1 MLLLRRLALAVV
13 PIALILLLA
22 GLGLSR
28 PDLWK
33 PAAVTLGVSLAIG
46 IGAFPATRGYQFTV
60 WIITT
65 VVAGMT
71 YPDELLH
78 PWGDFDLR
86 NKWVILI
93 AIQTVMFGMGTQMSI
108 RDFTGVLKMP
118 WGVGVAVVSQFSI
131 MPLVGWTLTRLFH
144 FPDEIAAGV
153 ILVGCCSSGLA
164 SNVMCY
170 IAKANIAL
178 SITATACTTMLAPL
192 MTPLW
197 MKLLAGTLVEVSVI
211 KMAAD
216 IVKIVI
222 VPIGATLLHDYLKF
236 APRRSRRVVHGLA
249 IASASWVA
257 FLVLGGWS
265 LLFSGLSA
273 DAQLA
278 IELATFLLGAIAAGV
293 IYHRLTRLLPQ
304 LDRWMPVASMVG
316 IMYFTTIS
324 TAAGRDN
331 LVQVGALLF
340 LVAAIHNAAGYGLG
354 YAFGRVAGLDKNS
367 ARTIAIEV
375 GLQNGGMASGIA
387 GGMGKL
393 ATLGLG
399 GAVFGSWMNISG
411 SILANYW
418 KRKPV
423 RD

>member
-1 MLLLRRLALAVV
+1 MPLLRRLALALV

-22 GLGLSR
+22 GVALQR
-28 PDLWK
+28 ADLWR
-33 PAAVTLGVSLAIG
+33 PGAVALGVSLAIG
-46 IGAFPATRGYQFTV
+46 IGAIPALRGYQFTV

-71 YPDELLH
+71 YPTELLH
-78 PWGDFDLR
+78 WGDFDLR
-86 NKWVILI
+86 NKWVILV
-93 AIQTVMFGMGTQMSI
+93 AVQTVMFGMGTQMSI
-108 RDFTGVLKMP
+108 RDFTGVLRMP
-118 WGVGVAVVSQFSI
+118 WGVGVAVFSQFTI
-131 MPLVGWTLTRLFH
+131 MPLVGFGLTRIFH

-197 MKLLAGTLVEVSVI
+197 MKLLAGTLIEVSFFT
-211 KMAAD
+211 MMTD

-222 VPIGATLLHDYLKF
+222 VPIGATLLHDYLKS
-236 APRRSRRVVHGLA
+236 APPRARTAIHAVA
-249 IASASWVA
+249 IAGGIWIA
-257 FLVLGGWS
+257 FLVGGGWG
-265 LLFSGLSA
+265 LLFSSLGPDL
-273 DAQLA
+273 QTA
-278 IELATFLLGAIAAGV
+278 IELATFLIGAVTGGV
-293 IYHRLTRLLPQ
+293 LYHRLTIIQPRLDQ
-304 LDRWMPVASMVG
+304 WMPVASMVG
-316 IMYFTTIS
+316 IMYFTTVS

-331 LVQVGALLF
+331 LLQVGALLF

-354 YAFGRVAGLDKNS
+354 YGLGRIAGLDKNS

-399 GAVFGSWMNISG
+399 AAVFGSWMNISG

>member
-1 MLLLRRLALAVV
+1 MPLLRRLALAIA
-13 PIALILLLA
+13 PIALLLLFVGI
-22 GLGLSR
+22 GLHR
-28 PDLWK
+28 ADLWQ
-33 PAAVTLGVSLAIG
+33 PAAVTLGISISIG
-46 IGAFPATRGYQFTV
+46 IGAIPALRGYQFTV

-71 YPDELLH
+71 YPTELLH
-78 PWGDFDLR
+78 WGDFDLR

-108 RDFTGVLKMP
+108 RDFAGVLKMP
-118 WGVGVAVVSQFSI
+118 WGVCVAVFSQFTV
-131 MPLVGWTLTRLFH
+131 MPLVGWGLTKVFH

-170 IAKANIAL
+170 IARANIAL

-197 MKLLAGTLVEVSVI
+197 MKLLAGTLVEVSVL
-211 KMAAD
+211 KMMTD

-222 VPIGATLLHDYLKF
+222 VPIGATLLHDYLK
-236 APRRSRRVVHGLA
+236 
-249 IASASWVA
+249 SASPRPRVIIHALAAASGAWIV

-265 LLFSGLSA
+265 LLFAGFSPE
-273 DAQLA
+273 AQLA
-278 IELATFLLGAIAAGV
+278 IELASFLLGAIAGGV
-293 IYHRLTRLLPQ
+293 IYHRLTRLVPK
-304 LDRWMPVASMVG
+304 LDQWMPVASMVG
-316 IMYFTTIS
+316 IMYFTTVS

-331 LVQVGALLF
+331 LLQVGGLLF

-354 YAFGRVAGLDKNS
+354 YVLGRAAGLDKNS

-387 GGMGKL
+387 GSMGKL

-423 RD
+423 SD

>member
-1 MLLLRRLALAVV
+1 MAVV

-22 GLGLSR
+22 GLGLR
-28 PDLWK
+28 RADLWQ
-33 PAAVTLGVSLAIG
+33 PASVALGVSLAIG
-46 IGAFPATRGYQFTV
+46 IGAIPALRGYQFTA

-71 YPDELLH
+71 YPAELLH
-78 PWGDFDLR
+78 WGDFDLR

-118 WGVGVAVVSQFSI
+118 WGVGVAVVSQFTI
-131 MPLVGWTLTRLFH
+131 MPLVGWSLTKAFH

-197 MKLLAGTLVEVSVI
+197 MKLLAGTLVEVSVL
-211 KMAAD
+211 KMMTD

-236 APRRSRRVVHGLA
+236 ASPRPRRIIHGLA
-249 IASASWVA
+249 VAAAAWIA
-257 FLVLGGWS
+257 FLILGGWS
-265 LLFSGLSA
+265 LLFAGTSA
-273 DAQLA
+273 GTQLA
-278 IELATFLLGAIAAGV
+278 VELAAFLLGAITGGV
-293 IYHRLTRLLPQ
+293 VYHRLTRLLPR
-304 LDRWMPVASMVG
+304 LDQWMPVASMVG
-316 IMYFTTIS
+316 IMYFTTVS

-331 LVQVGALLF
+331 LLQVGALLF

-354 YAFGRVAGLDKNS
+354 YLFGRAAGLDKNS

-387 GGMGKL
+387 GSMGKL

-423 RD
+423 DD

>member
-13 PIALILLLA
+13 PIALILLFA

-28 PDLWK
+28 PDLWR
-33 PAAVTLGVSLAIG
+33 PASVALGVSLAIG

-60 WIITT
+60 WIMTT

-71 YPDELLH
+71 YPNEILH

-108 RDFTGVLKMP
+108 RDFTGVLRMP
-118 WGVGVAVVSQFSI
+118 WGVGVALISQFTI
-131 MPLVGWTLTRLFH
+131 MPLVGWGLTRVFH

-197 MKLLAGTLVEVSVI
+197 MKLLAGTLVEVSVL
-211 KMAAD
+211 KMMTD
-216 IVKIVI
+216 IIKIVI

-236 APRRSRRVVHGLA
+236 AAPGPRRLIHGVA
-249 IASASWVA
+249 VASAAWIA

-265 LLFSGLSA
+265 RLLGGASP
-273 DAQLA
+273 DVQLA
-278 IELATFLLGAIAAGV
+278 VELVSFLLGAVAGGV
-293 IYHRLTRLLPQ
+293 LYHRLTRVLPG

-316 IMYFTTIS
+316 IMYFTTVS

-354 YAFGRVAGLDKNS
+354 YLFGRAAGLDRNS